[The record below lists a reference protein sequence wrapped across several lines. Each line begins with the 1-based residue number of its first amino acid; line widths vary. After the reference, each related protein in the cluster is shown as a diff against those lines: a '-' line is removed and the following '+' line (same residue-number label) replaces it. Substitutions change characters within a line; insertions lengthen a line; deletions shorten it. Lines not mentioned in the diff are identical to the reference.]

1 MRLKEFIDTNGNQVK
16 ISKTTSTVS
25 KASSGG
31 FKKKFEKLMAYA
43 TKHRYSKINKVEVT
57 KLTEDSLEFEEHYD
71 GGAIVNY
78 KIYIGPATEA
88 WHIEAFTTI
97 LNAKDREKVDDIVGT
112 GWVELLKTLRN
123 YMMVPVTGTPE
134 YKDLV
139 FEDSKED
146 FLKEFVDSKGNK
158 VNLKNSSSSSSKP
171 TTNVPDQTYRFQRL
185 VAQIKSDGI
194 CKCEVKALTASVLAL
209 VTDKR
214 VVIRLERIASSHPYI
229 LHIGNHADAYADYD
243 EVLEVLIDEGIIANT
258 DLCESLEEWVDSK
271 GNKVVLNKTS
281 SNSSAPAS
289 KTNKEKFEEL
299 VKYMEKYSVAYTT
312 KMETSHLDN
321 TVFKYNI
328 NRKTPGVKEYT
339 ITLEVDYSRFNSSWE
354 FVVYRNGDY
363 VDDANGKGW
372 EELLKALRASE
383 FGVYAIIP
391 KPGSKEYES
400 LTESASLQEFIDKNG
415 NKVTFSKTSSS
426 VSQAAPTVSSTKGG
440 YWERFNKLL
449 FYHVNHKSPA
459 VDKVIRTKVSKDG
472 FHYTEHVR
480 AGTTGFDKD
489 VVVNIDL
496 AATENWKLQTYID
509 GKPHI
514 GGAGYGYVNLLKEL
528 RKYLNLPV
536 AGTPEYTKLLTESL
550 DSSFAEDFQVYENL
564 WD

>member
-1 MRLKEFIDTNGNQVK
+1 MRLKEFIDKNGNQVK

-25 KASSGG
+25 KTSSEG
-31 FKKKFEKLMAYA
+31 FKKRFEKLLDYA

-71 GGAIVNY
+71 GGAIVDY

-97 LNAKDREKVDDIVGT
+97 LNAKDREKVDDVVGT

-123 YMMVPVTGTPE
+123 YMMVPVTTTPE

-139 FEDSKED
+139 FEDSKEN
-146 FLKEFVDSKGNK
+146 FLKEF
-158 VNLKNSSSSSSKP
+158 
-171 TTNVPDQTYRFQRL
+171 
-185 VAQIKSDGI
+185 
-194 CKCEVKALTASVLAL
+194 
-209 VTDKR
+209 
-214 VVIRLERIASSHPYI
+214 
-229 LHIGNHADAYADYD
+229 
-243 EVLEVLIDEGIIANT
+243 
-258 DLCESLEEWVDSK
+258 VDSK

-281 SNSSAPAS
+281 SSA
-289 KTNKEKFEEL
+289 
-299 VKYMEKYSVAYTT
+299 
-312 KMETSHLDN
+312 
-321 TVFKYNI
+321 
-328 NRKTPGVKEYT
+328 
-339 ITLEVDYSRFNSSWE
+339 
-354 FVVYRNGDY
+354 
-363 VDDANGKGW
+363 
-372 EELLKALRASE
+372 
-383 FGVYAIIP
+383 
-391 KPGSKEYES
+391 
-400 LTESASLQEFIDKNG
+400 
-415 NKVTFSKTSSS
+415 
-426 VSQAAPTVSSTKGG
+426 SQAAPTVSSTKGG

-496 AATENWKLQTYID
+496 AATENWKFQTYID

-514 GGAGYGYVNLLKEL
+514 GGAGYGYVNLIKEL